1 MKNYGDLGGCYP
13 HPPRFPQFFIRYSA
27 SFINCYIILTSIIMI
42 VIMIIPSE
50 AGARST
56 LAKAIYNLV
65 ARAQCVNPERI
76 IASSDGIRH
85 DVIQ

>member
-1 MKNYGDLGGCYP
+1 
-13 HPPRFPQFFIRYSA
+13 
-27 SFINCYIILTSIIMI
+27 MI

-50 AGARST
+50 EGARST

-65 ARAQCVNPERI
+65 ARAQCVNPAWI